1 MKVKEYFICL
11 LYLFLYYTTNYLYVV
26 LYSEDDM
33 GVVAPLVD
41 SVDEFFDKVPK
52 HMRKHVTAEL
62 RTEIEKMI
70 SPDSEIAT
78 QYEEGL
84 LVHTDLMTRY
94 STTPDR
100 YAKAVK
106 FVAYLNIGKK
116 TYEAFVLTHPEKYAE
131 YKQKAKTEG
140 WDSTKL
146 RNTLSLKGA
155 NFKATQIVTALLA
168 RTMMPLAVAFSHHR
182 YEAVE
187 KLAYLMQ
194 EASSERIQMES
205 ADKLLTHLALD
216 KSEFNMEADIAEVHA
231 NVVATLANTLDKM
244 VSMQQA
250 EKEINP
256 NRRSSVI
263 MDGIVV
269 NVTKGSDE

>member
-1 MKVKEYFICL
+1 
-11 LYLFLYYTTNYLYVV
+11 
-26 LYSEDDM
+26 M
-33 GVVAPLVD
+33 GVVAPIVD

-62 RTEIEKMI
+62 RGEIAKMI
-70 SPDSEIAT
+70 APDSEIAS

-84 LVHTDLMTRY
+84 LVHTDLMTKY

-116 TYEAFVLTHPEKYAE
+116 TYEAFALSHPEKYAE
-131 YKQKAKTEG
+131 YKQKAKDEK
-140 WDSTKL
+140 WDNTKL

-155 NFKATQIVTALLA
+155 NFKATQIVTTLLA

-187 KLAYLMQ
+187 KLATLMH
-194 EASSERIQMES
+194 EASSERVQMES

-216 KSEFNMEADIAEVHA
+216 KSEFKMEADVAETHA
-231 NVVATLANTLDKM
+231 NVVATLASTLDKM

-256 NRRSSVI
+256 TKRSSLI
-263 MDGIVV
+263 MDGVIV
-269 NVTKGSDE
+269 NVSKGDDE